1 MTVFSR
7 LKALTLFAGIALSA
21 VPAAA
26 ETRQEAR
33 FDLEIRGI
41 RMGQLVY
48 SAVEKDGSYAISG
61 TVQTTGLAGMLRKMR
76 YDAKVQG
83 RITSRGY
90 APVRY
95 DQSGGA
101 GNRYSEETVTWSGG
115 VPRITRREPPR
126 SPGGNDAD
134 PARQRGTVDTLTTIY
149 ATLRDVP
156 QSEACKSGLVM
167 FDGRYRMELQL
178 SRAQP
183 ARDGG
188 VTCNGAYIRR
198 EGFSAAEMAERVQFP
213 FTLHYRPDGAG
224 NLRVAQVTMESLY
237 GNARLVRR

>member
-7 LKALTLFAGIALSA
+7 LKAMAVAAGLVIAAL
-21 VPAAA
+21 PAGA
-26 ETRQEAR
+26 ETRQDAR

-48 SAVEKDGSYAISG
+48 SAVENAGSYAISG
-61 TVQTTGLAGMLRKMR
+61 RVQTTGLAGLLRKMR

-83 RITSRGY
+83 RITARGF
-90 APVRY
+90 APTRY
-95 DQSGGA
+95 DQNGGA

-115 VPRITRREPPR
+115 LPRLTRREPPR
-126 SPGGNDAD
+126 SPGSRDAD

-156 QSEACKSGLVM
+156 QAEACKGGVVM
-167 FDGRYRMELQL
+167 FDGRYRMELHL
-178 SRAQP
+178 ARPEAS
-183 ARDGG
+183 RDGG
-188 VTCNGAYIRR
+188 VICNGAYIRR
-198 EGFSAAEMAERVQFP
+198 EGFSAEEMAERTRFP

-224 NLRVAQVTMESLY
+224 NLRVTQVTMESLY

>member
-1 MTVFSR
+1 MTVISR
-7 LKALTLFAGIALSA
+7 LKGLSLVAATVLSA
-21 VPAAA
+21 LPVAA

-48 SAVEKDGSYAISG
+48 SAVETATNYAISG

-83 RITSRGY
+83 RITARGF
-90 APVRY
+90 APSRY

-115 VPRITRREPPR
+115 LPRITRREPPR
-126 SPGGNDAD
+126 APDARDAD

-156 QSEACKSGLVM
+156 QAEACKGGVVM

-178 SRAQP
+178 SKPQA
-183 ARDGG
+183 ARDGS
-188 VTCNGAYIRR
+188 VICNGAYIRR
-198 EGFSAAEMAERVQFP
+198 EGFSAEEMAERTRFP

-224 NLRVAQVTMESLY
+224 NLRVTQVTMESLY